1 MARDRELFSAHQGL
15 SSQVVLPRPDL
26 AKELARLKERG
37 ISGDKG
43 GTEVEGGGQSMCLET
58 GGEGG
63 AGDIGTGGSV
73 EIVKPPPPTRLDLRV
88 VIRR

>member
-1 MARDRELFSAHQGL
+1 MSRDRELFSANHGIGIN
-15 SSQVVLPRPDL
+15 VVLPRPDL

-43 GTEVEGGGQSMCLET
+43 GTDVEGGSQSMCLET
-58 GGEGG
+58 GSEGG